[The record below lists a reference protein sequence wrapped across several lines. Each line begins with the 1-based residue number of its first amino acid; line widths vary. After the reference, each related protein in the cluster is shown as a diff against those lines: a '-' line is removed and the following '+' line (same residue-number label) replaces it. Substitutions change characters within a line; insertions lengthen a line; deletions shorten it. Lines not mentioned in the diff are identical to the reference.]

1 MFRLFC
7 LLVGVVVPCA
17 ALAPGLCMAQDG
29 VAQDGVVGDGVVEDG
44 GAQKEAAQD
53 DTNIATMSLS
63 EKVDKL
69 LGDKQ
74 AQKAIDLMAK
84 VSDDQMSDVLHRQRG
99 AALRMLGQ
107 TENARKQYAAAV
119 AKGPDNGSSK
129 PLLT

>member
-1 MFRLFC
+1 MPIFRLFC
-7 LLVGVVVPCA
+7 LLVGVAVPCA
-17 ALAPGLCMAQDG
+17 VLAPALCL
-29 VAQDGVVGDGVVEDG
+29 AQDGVVQDGVVQDG

-53 DTNIATMSLS
+53 DTNSATMSLS

-107 TENARKQYAAAV
+107 TENARKQYDAAV
-119 AKGPDNGSSK
+119 AKGPDNGLS
-129 PLLT
+129 LIHI

>member
-7 LLVGVVVPCA
+7 LLVGVAVPCA
-17 ALAPGLCMAQDG
+17 ALAPALCLAQ
-29 VAQDGVVGDGVVEDG
+29 DG
-44 GAQKEAAQD
+44 GAQKETAQD
-53 DTNIATMSLS
+53 DTNSSTMSMS

-107 TENARKQYAAAV
+107 TENARKQYDSAV
-119 AKGPDNGSSK
+119 AKGPDNASSY
-129 PLLT
+129 LARGYFFRSLWHILAHL

>member
-1 MFRLFC
+1 MPIFRLFC
-7 LLVGVVVPCA
+7 LLVGVAVPCA
-17 ALAPGLCMAQDG
+17 VLAPALCL
-29 VAQDGVVGDGVVEDG
+29 AQDGVVQDG

-53 DTNIATMSLS
+53 DTNSATMSLS

-69 LGDKQ
+69 LGDKE
-74 AQKAIDLMAK
+74 AQKPIDLMAK

-107 TENARKQYAAAV
+107 TENARKQYDAAV